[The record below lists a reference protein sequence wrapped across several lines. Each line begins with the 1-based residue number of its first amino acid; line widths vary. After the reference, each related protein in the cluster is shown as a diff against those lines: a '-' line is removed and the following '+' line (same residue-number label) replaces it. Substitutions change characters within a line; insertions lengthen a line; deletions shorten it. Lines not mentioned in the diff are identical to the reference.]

1 MFVERL
7 LNIVKVFKNLDDLK
21 YIHKNVLDKVC
32 FTYDVA
38 YSGSKWHRE
47 LLQVMKDMAYEIAIN
62 PKYDG
67 YQRRL
72 ASMVYKF
79 FTRKEDWE
87 R

>member
-1 MFVERL
+1 
-7 LNIVKVFKNLDDLK
+7 
-21 YIHKNVLDKVC
+21 
-32 FTYDVA
+32 
-38 YSGSKWHRE
+38 
-47 LLQVMKDMAYEIAIN
+47 MKDMAYEITIN

-72 ASMVYKF
+72 ARLVYKF

>member
-38 YSGSKWHRE
+38 YSGSKCLTQRTTTG
-47 LLQVMKDMAYEIAIN
+47 YER
-62 PKYDG
+62 YG
-67 YQRRL
+67 L
-72 ASMVYKF
+72 
-79 FTRKEDWE
+79 
-87 R
+87 

>member
-38 YSGSKWHRE
+38 YSGSKC
-47 LLQVMKDMAYEIAIN
+47 L
-62 PKYDG
+62 
-67 YQRRL
+67 
-72 ASMVYKF
+72 
-79 FTRKEDWE
+79 T
-87 R
+87 